1 VGRAILKAYQLGCR
15 FDGWDE
21 MFNFQLWMRAFEES
35 GIDPHFYNRD
45 IPLNEVL
52 PWEFIDIGV
61 SKKFLLKERERSYEQ
76 VQTYDCKWGD
86 CRGCGIP
93 GNYADIKLAEVPP
106 QVMEDSL
113 LQLTGPAPKA
123 GARFDLSSPSEATPG
138 WDLGLDASALAERQ
152 QGGTSDRKEINEL
165 SSTRPADGAVGRKGE
180 TQQRLP
186 ATPFILHYW
195 KEGPARLLSHLNVM
209 QLLER
214 AMVRSGFRLRFTEG
228 FNPHPKFATSP
239 AIPLGMSSRSE
250 YLQFEVHGD
259 LPSDA
264 IARMNECL
272 VEGLAVQ
279 SIVPFDSKG
288 KWAITQP
295 LRVTYRALLETGQ
308 VNGAGSVL
316 ADFFGRVSDLIN
328 HLADHYKGNDFYCN
342 SKDHERIVDLWVES
356 HNPLHF
362 GFTLSMNPDTG
373 ALLKPRDFLEQ
384 TLSCPPELT
393 KKFAIVKDSVSFQ

>member
-1 VGRAILKAYQLGCR
+1 
-15 FDGWDE
+15 
-21 MFNFQLWMRAFEES
+21 
-35 GIDPHFYNRD
+35 
-45 IPLNEVL
+45 
-52 PWEFIDIGV
+52 
-61 SKKFLLKERERSYEQ
+61 
-76 VQTYDCKWGD
+76 
-86 CRGCGIP
+86 
-93 GNYADIKLAEVPP
+93 
-106 QVMEDSL
+106 
-113 LQLTGPAPKA
+113 
-123 GARFDLSSPSEATPG
+123 
-138 WDLGLDASALAERQ
+138 
-152 QGGTSDRKEINEL
+152 
-165 SSTRPADGAVGRKGE
+165 
-180 TQQRLP
+180 
-186 ATPFILHYW
+186 
-195 KEGPARLLSHLNVM
+195 
-209 QLLER
+209 LLER